1 MENTLTQPQ
10 ETVMQKQSIYLP
22 WLVCFTAALFFF
34 YEYIQMNMFNAI
46 SQDVMRD
53 FSITATG
60 LSQLSAYYFYATLLF
75 FPIGGALLD
84 RFSTRKIILSTILL
98 CNIGIAGFALTHS
111 ISLAYIF
118 RALSGIGSAFCFLSS
133 MRLATRWFPAERMAL
148 ISGLIVTMAMIGGVV
163 AQTPLTLLTQWLGWR
178 NALLMD
184 ASLGFCI
191 MFAVF
196 MVVRDFPAHA
206 KEEQKIHRD
215 AVRELGLLKSW
226 KQTYLNYQ
234 NWLCGIYTNLL
245 NLPLALLGAIWGG
258 LYLQQV
264 LHFDGVLASQ
274 ITTMLFIGTII
285 GSPLLGLVS
294 DKIGRRKPLMYVGAI
309 LSLAIIAMIVYMPSQ
324 SALVNF
330 ILFFL
335 LGFVTSTQ
343 VLSYPFVAEANS
355 KTLTASS
362 VSVVSLSVISG
373 YPIFQQLFGSLMDAN
388 WHGTIVNNVRI
399 YSASDFHHALLIM
412 PIGFVIALVTV
423 FFMRETYCKR
433 KD

>member
-1 MENTLTQPQ
+1 METTLT
-10 ETVMQKQSIYLP
+10 EEITMQKQSKYLP
-22 WLVCFTAALFFF
+22 WIVCFTAALFFF

-60 LSQLSAYYFYATLLF
+60 LSKLSAYYFYATLTF
-75 FPIGGALLD
+75 FPIAGALLD

-98 CNIGIAGFALTHS
+98 CNIGIMGFALTHS
-111 ISLAYIF
+111 ITLSYMF

-133 MRLATRWFPAERMAL
+133 MRLASRWFPAERMAL

-178 NALLMD
+178 DALLMD
-184 ASLGFCI
+184 ATLGFAI
-191 MFAVF
+191 MVAVF
-196 MVVRDFPAHA
+196 FMVRDYPAHA
-206 KEEQKIHRD
+206 KEEQRQQTE
-215 AVRELGLLKSW
+215 AVRQIGVLQGW
-226 KQTYLNYQ
+226 KKTYLNYQ

-258 LYLQQV
+258 LYLQQI
-264 LHFDGVLASQ
+264 LHFDAVLASQ
-274 ITTMLFIGTII
+274 ITTMLFVGTIV
-285 GSPLLGLVS
+285 GGPLLGHIS
-294 DKIGRRKPLMYVGAI
+294 DKIGRRKPLMYIGAVV
-309 LSLAIIAMIVYMPSQ
+309 SLAIVATIIYMPSQ

-330 ILFFL
+330 ILFLL
-335 LGFVTSTQ
+335 LGFFTSTQ
-343 VLSYPFVAEANS
+343 VLSYPFVAEGNS
-355 KTLTASS
+355 KALTASS

-373 YPIFQQLFGSLMDAN
+373 YPIFQQVFGGLMDAN
-388 WHGTIVNNVRI
+388 WHGTMVNNVRI
-399 YSASDFHHALLIM
+399 YSANDFHNALIIM
-412 PIGFVIALVTV
+412 PIGFIIAFFAV